1 MSSITFTALTK
12 SYRAVTALSGLT
24 AEVSPGR
31 ITAFLGANGAGKTT
45 SMRLLL
51 GLSEPDSGSALIGGR
66 AYRDLVHPSRQV
78 GAVLDQGFHPN
89 RSARSTLRI
98 AAAQARVGQSRV
110 DDVLDLVDLTAA
122 AGRRVGGFSLGM
134 RQRLALAA
142 ALVGE
147 PDVLVLD
154 EPFNGLDPAGIATLR
169 SFLRGFADRGGTV
182 FLSSH
187 LLTEVAHCAD
197 DALIIDRGR
206 VVSAGPVDQLA
217 TSSAAV
223 IVTSTDALALAR
235 ALSAAGAT
243 VTQSGPDELR
253 VTGASREDVG
263 RAALAGGLLLTGMR
277 STGDDLEQVF
287 ASLIHSQ
294 EVPA

>member
-182 FLSSH
+182 LLSSH